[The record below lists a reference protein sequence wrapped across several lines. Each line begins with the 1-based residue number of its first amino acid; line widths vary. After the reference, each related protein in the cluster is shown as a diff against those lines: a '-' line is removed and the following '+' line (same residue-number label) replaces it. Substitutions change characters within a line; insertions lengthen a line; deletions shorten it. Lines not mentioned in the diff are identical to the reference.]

1 MFYTSTVTSLLMDI
15 PAHQDQDK
23 ILRGNVRRITYQNPS
38 NNYTVIQL
46 ALDQGQGIATV
57 VGYPLITLNEGM
69 HLVIRGAYISHKK
82 FGLQFQ
88 AESFSEVLPSTK
100 EGILNY
106 LGSGYIKGV
115 GEKTAERLV
124 DAFGEQT
131 LEVISKN
138 PEKIAQIIGPH
149 KAALLK
155 ESFETNES
163 KAEVVRFLLEHNLT
177 EGTISKILKAYGLKA
192 VEIISKDPYIL
203 ARDPLIQGIGFKKAD
218 EIGRKLKFDHL
229 APERIRA
236 AMHFLLLEGSDEGHI
251 FLPKD
256 ILFSR
261 AMALLGVDD
270 ESLLPPRLD
279 ELIKEGSAIEDDK
292 KIYLPFL
299 YQAEVFV
306 SDAIALW
313 LEQPLHKPIPENI
326 AVQAIDQTEAKLNVT
341 LSEDQK
347 KAVSQAARC
356 ELFLLTGGP
365 GCGKTTTIQA
375 LTNLF
380 KIAGKRLMLA
390 APTGRAAQR
399 MSQVT
404 GCPASTIHRL
414 LKYDPFRKSFLYNLQ
429 NPLPVDAIII
439 DETSMV
445 DILLAKDLLS
455 AIPSGCH
462 VIFVGDKDQ
471 LPSVGPGKFFAE
483 LLAIDDIASVKL
495 TRLFRR
501 GETSHINEIAHQVN
515 TGHIPSIPEPDGVTK
530 TDAYYIPRESPED
543 ASNLVERLVTD
554 IIPRKFDITTSEITV
569 LTPSNRGP
577 LGTILLNEKLQE
589 KLNPSQGPEA
599 EIILKS
605 GSKLRLGD
613 RVSQRVNNYELDPL
627 GVFNGD
633 SGTVVKIDPKTH
645 ALQVEL
651 WDGRLINYAAS
662 ELWQLQLS
670 YAMTVHRSQGSE
682 IPCVL
687 LVLHTSHFTLLERQL
702 IYTGITR
709 AKKLLVVVGARK
721 ALEIAAR
728 KTSAH
733 GRCSYLTERI
743 GAAVRKA
750 KERKL
755 V

>member
-1 MFYTSTVTSLLMDI
+1 MNT
-15 PAHQDQDK
+15 PHPNEQDK
-23 ILRGNVRRITYQNPS
+23 ILRGSVRRITYQNPT

-57 VGYPLITLNEGM
+57 VGYPLITLNEGT
-69 HLVIRGAYISHKK
+69 HVVIRGNYISHKK

-88 AESFSEVLPSTK
+88 AESFSEVLPSSK

-115 GEKTAERLV
+115 GAKSAERLV
-124 DAFGEQT
+124 EAFGEKT
-131 LEVISKN
+131 LEIITKN
-138 PEKIAQIIGPH
+138 PEKIAELIGPH
-149 KAALLK
+149 KATLLK
-155 ESFETNES
+155 ETFDANES

-177 EGTISKILKAYGLKA
+177 EGVINKILKAYGLKA

-203 ARDPLIQGIGFKKAD
+203 ARDPAIQGIGFKKAD
-218 EIGRKLKFDHL
+218 EIGKKLKFDHL
-229 APERIRA
+229 APQRIRA
-236 AMHFLLLEGSDEGHI
+236 AIHYLLLEGSDEGHV
-251 FLPKD
+251 FLPKEL
-256 ILFSR
+256 LFAR
-261 AMALLGVDD
+261 AMALLGIDD
-270 ESLLPPRLD
+270 ESLLPPCLE
-279 ELIKEGSAIEDDK
+279 ELVKEGSAVEDDQK
-292 KIYLPFL
+292 LYLPFL

-306 SDAIALW
+306 SEAIALW
-313 LEQPLHKPIPENI
+313 VEQPLLTPIPETM
-326 AVQAIDQTEAKLNVT
+326 VTQAINQTEAKLGVT

-347 KAVSQAARC
+347 KAVTLAANN
-356 ELFLLTGGP
+356 ELLLLTGGP

-380 KIAGKRLMLA
+380 KLSGKRLFLA

-404 GCPASTIHRL
+404 GMPASTIHRL
-414 LKYDPFRKSFLYNLQ
+414 LKYDPFRKSFLYCLQ
-429 NPLPVDAIII
+429 NPLPADAIII

-483 LLAIDDIASVKL
+483 LLALDDIASIRL
-495 TRLFRR
+495 MRLFRR
-501 GETSHINEIAHQVN
+501 GEASLINEIAHQVN
-515 TGHIPSIPEPDGVTK
+515 SGHIPSIPEPDGVTK
-530 TDAYYIPRESPED
+530 TDAYYIPRESAED

-554 IIPRKFDITTSEITV
+554 IIPRKFDITSQQITV

-599 EIILKS
+599 ELILKS
-605 GSKLRLGD
+605 GAKLRLGD
-613 RVSQRVNNYELDPL
+613 KVSQRVNNYELDTL

-633 SGTVVKIDPKTH
+633 SGTIVKIDSKSFSI
-645 ALQVEL
+645 QVEL
-651 WDGRLINYAAS
+651 WDGRLINYASS
-662 ELWQLQLS
+662 ELWQLQLC

-721 ALEIAAR
+721 ALEMAAR
-728 KTSAH
+728 RTSAH
-733 GRCSYLTERI
+733 NRCSHLTERI
-743 GAAVRKA
+743 LTAMRNNRKNSPLAVT
-750 KERKL
+750 E
-755 V
+755 